1 MNSFIIISQRK
12 KRKFKPQRSKGV
24 SRKMVN
30 NDRQVVII
38 TDANNGIG
46 FHMAS
51 ALLDEGYRVAAFDLA
66 GDNLEELQKSFPDNL
81 LFCKTDVT
89 QDPEVRESVEK
100 VIQKW
105 GQIDILVNNAC
116 LAIFAPFEMKDIE
129 DTRREFEV
137 NYFGYVR
144 MINAVLPYMKARRKG
159 IIHNVSSGVG
169 ITGFPGIYGYSST
182 KGAIEALTL
191 TLSYEFA
198 RYGISVTV
206 MHPPL
211 TNTKSASPLGIPS
224 QVMADPADV
233 GRALAKKVL
242 STKWVITPNL
252 QTRIYLFIARRFP
265 HAIGKLMGKMT
276 EREKRKS

>member
-1 MNSFIIISQRK
+1 MFSGLVQVLSPLVFHLEFIIADSSIERVGNRYCITSILSAIFLNEMNSFIIISQQK
-12 KRKFKPQRSKGV
+12 KWKFKHQRSKGV
-24 SRKMVN
+24 SGKMVN

-38 TDANNGIG
+38 TGANNGIG

-89 QDPEVRESVEK
+89 QDLEVRESVEK

-144 MINAVLPYMKARRKG
+144 MINAVC
-159 IIHNVSSGVG
+159 
-169 ITGFPGIYGYSST
+169 
-182 KGAIEALTL
+182 LT
-191 TLSYEFA
+191 
-198 RYGISVTV
+198 
-206 MHPPL
+206 
-211 TNTKSASPLGIPS
+211 
-224 QVMADPADV
+224 
-233 GRALAKKVL
+233 
-242 STKWVITPNL
+242 
-252 QTRIYLFIARRFP
+252 
-265 HAIGKLMGKMT
+265 
-276 EREKRKS
+276 